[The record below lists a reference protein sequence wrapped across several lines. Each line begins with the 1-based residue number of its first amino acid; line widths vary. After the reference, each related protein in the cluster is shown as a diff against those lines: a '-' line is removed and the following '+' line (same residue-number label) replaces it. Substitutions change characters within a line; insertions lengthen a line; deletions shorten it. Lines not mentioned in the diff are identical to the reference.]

1 MSRLRHLLVVLGD
14 QLDLQ
19 ASCFDSADAQ
29 HDAVWMAE
37 VAEES
42 THVWSSKPRI
52 ALFLAAMRHHA
63 QALREAGWRVDY
75 RHLDDPGNLGSLGA
89 ELRATIARLKPQGLV
104 MTAPGDWRVLEAI
117 KAVAAD
123 CQLPLDIRED
133 RHFFSTVR
141 DFAAHAKGR
150 KQLRLEYWY
159 RELRVRHQVLMDGEQ
174 PVGGQWNF
182 DADNREA
189 FGKEGPPPI
198 PAPARFEPNETTR
211 GVLQLVAERFAAHPG
226 SLDSFAW
233 PVTREQALQSLER
246 FIRER
251 LPHFGRWQDAM
262 WTGEVW
268 LFHSHLA
275 AALNLKLLTAREV
288 VQAAEAAYRRGE
300 ADLASTE
307 GFIRQILGWREYVR
321 GVYWLH
327 MPQYLQRNALAAS
340 RALPGFFWNA
350 QTDMACLRDA
360 LELTLAGRFEHFSI
374 HGQTTKPKASLVWMP
389 VSWLKLRGS
398 AAESFR
404 APNLV
409 QTNITP
415 LRRQIGAGDPYRA
428 EVTGL
433 PTDSSAQ
440 RTVFRQGNEKLQPE
454 QAKTALAGL
463 VMEVPGVRGLSLNF
477 DYYRLNQNDVI
488 ENIGAPGTLLRDELY
503 LDLATQAAL
512 AAGTPID
519 QVDLGSGTAGYKGYG
534 AVKRRAVTAE
544 DRAAFAAYNA
554 RQTSAAARRAPV
566 GEVESIIDNYI
577 NLSGRDIEGYEV
589 GAQWRSPRTRL
600 GSFALNTDIT
610 RYLRRRSQATSR
622 RRF

>member
-1 MSRLRHLLVVLGD
+1 MSALRHLLVVLGD
-14 QLDLQ
+14 QLDTQ
-19 ASCFDSADAQ
+19 AACVDGAEAQ

-63 QALREAGWRVDY
+63 QALRGAGWRVDY

-89 ELRATIARLKPQGLV
+89 ELRAAIARLRPQGLV

-233 PVTREQALQSLER
+233 PVTRAQALQSLER

-275 AALNLKLLTAREV
+275 AAMNLKLLTAREV

-327 MPQYLQRNALAAS
+327 MPQYLQRNALGAN
-340 RALPGFFWNA
+340 RALPAFFWNA

-360 LELTLAGRFEHFSI
+360 LELTLQ
-374 HGQTTKPKASLVWMP
+374 HGYAHHIQRLM
-389 VSWLKLRGS
+389 
-398 AAESFR
+398 
-404 APNLV
+404 
-409 QTNITP
+409 
-415 LRRQIGAGDPYRA
+415 
-428 EVTGL
+428 VTGL
-433 PTDSSAQ
+433 YALLLGVDPQQVHGWYLSVYVDAVEWVELPNTLGMSQYADGGEMASKPYVASGKYLQRMGNHCKGCRYDPAQSTGDRACPYTTLYWDFLLRHEPALAKNPRMVMQVKNLKRLDEAQ
-440 RTVFRQGNEKLQPE
+440 RAAI
-454 QAKTALAGL
+454 QAQALAH
-463 VMEVPGVRGLSLNF
+463 V
-477 DYYRLNQNDVI
+477 
-488 ENIGAPGTLLRDELY
+488 
-503 LDLATQAAL
+503 
-512 AAGTPID
+512 
-519 QVDLGSGTAGYKGYG
+519 
-534 AVKRRAVTAE
+534 RAVQA
-544 DRAAFAAYNA
+544 
-554 RQTSAAARRAPV
+554 V
-566 GEVESIIDNYI
+566 G
-577 NLSGRDIEGYEV
+577 V
-589 GAQWRSPRTRL
+589 G
-600 GSFALNTDIT
+600 
-610 RYLRRRSQATSR
+610 
-622 RRF
+622 